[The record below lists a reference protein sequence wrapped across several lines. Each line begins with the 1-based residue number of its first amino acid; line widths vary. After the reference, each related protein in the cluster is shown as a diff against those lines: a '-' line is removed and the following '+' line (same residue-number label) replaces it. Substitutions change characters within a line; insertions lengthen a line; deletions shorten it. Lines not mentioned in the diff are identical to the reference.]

1 MSKQLNLHLISDS
14 TGETLISMS
23 RAVLSQFTNV
33 EVSEFVWSLVR
44 NESKVDKIIESIQEN
59 PGIVLYT
66 ILDEKLLNKLIG
78 YCDKNNLP
86 CIAALD
92 NIIHK
97 FSKYIGEDVVNHPGR
112 QYKLDDDYFNRI
124 DAINFTISHDD
135 GQKLQDVD
143 KSDVIIVGPSRTSKS
158 PTCIYL
164 AYRGIKA
171 SNIPFVKEVEFSSK
185 IAEIKNKLI
194 VGFSIDPEILIQI
207 RKTRIKHIGT
217 GMGFDYIDAAKVR
230 DEITAAKRLYAKN
243 NWPTIDISRKS
254 VEETATSIIQ
264 MLHNNKHIH
273 GY

>member
-1 MSKQLNLHLISDS
+1 MSKHINLHLISDS

-33 EVSEFVWSLVR
+33 EVNEFVGSLVR
-44 NESKVDKIIESIQEN
+44 NENKVDKIIGSIQEN

-66 ILDEKLLNKLIG
+66 ILDEKLLNRLIN
-78 YCDKNNLP
+78 YCDVNNLP
-86 CIAALD
+86 CIPALD

-124 DAINFTISHDD
+124 DAINFTIGHDD
-135 GQKLQDVD
+135 GQMLQDID

-171 SNIPFVKEVEFSSK
+171 ANVPFVKEVEFSSK
-185 IAEIKNKLI
+185 ISEIKNKLI
-194 VGFSIDPEILIQI
+194 VGFNIDPEILIQI
-207 RKTRIKHIGT
+207 RKARIKHMGA
-217 GMGFDYIDAAKVR
+217 GMGFDYIDVDKVKDELAAAR
-230 DEITAAKRLYAKN
+230 RLYAEN

-264 MLHNNKHIH
+264 MFHNK
-273 GY
+273 